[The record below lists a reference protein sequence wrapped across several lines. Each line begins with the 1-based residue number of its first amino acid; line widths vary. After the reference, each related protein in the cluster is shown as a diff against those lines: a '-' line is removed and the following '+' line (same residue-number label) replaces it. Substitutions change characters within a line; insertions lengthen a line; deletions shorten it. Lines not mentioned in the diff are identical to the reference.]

1 MRPSK
6 GRIRRVLGIAGLTAL
21 SVPAIQHFAAE
32 PPAPKAPGA
41 GITVIAFAPP
51 GTAWFEE
58 YSALRTGLAGTE
70 TATGDASRVAGD
82 GRALGDATPVLAA
95 APAAHAAGL
104 ARPGVADPVVT
115 GAITPD
121 AAMRADIAAASVLPA
136 PAGRPTPAGYPASAG
151 QPAVAAHQGPMLL
164 PPAPVPVENRKVAVL
179 RIPVE
184 PIETF
189 VADPAVSDRSGPSA
203 EIAPP
208 PIDAGP
214 VPPVASA
221 APPTT
226 GETAEA
232 SATAALSLPSADAGV
247 AGGFAPAPW
256 IMIHASATAPNAVG
270 RSAGIAPA
278 ATETSAAARRRTAVR
293 TASRGRDFAPEA
305 QVPMLSYATDAPDV
319 EAPFRSV
326 LGEPGAKASVGPKLP
341 ANMHAWAYGDL
352 PAGADDQRQ
361 QKCLAEA
368 IYFESRGEN
377 ERGQAAVAQ
386 VVLNRLRNPA
396 YPKRICDVVYQNAR
410 WFGRCQFSFACDGR
424 PEEVN
429 EPEAW
434 DKAVEIA
441 RAVTTGKTYL
451 PEIGDSTHYHATW
464 VYPNWRRG
472 MIRKTRIG
480 VHVFYRT
487 VNGGWI

>member
-21 SVPAIQHFAAE
+21 SVPAIQHFSAE

-70 TATGDASRVAGD
+70 TATADAGRTADVSRVAD
-82 GRALGDATPVLAA
+82 SGRALGGA
-95 APAAHAAGL
+95 APIPALAPAGQAAGL
-104 ARPGVADPVVT
+104 ARTAAADQVVT

-136 PAGRPTPAGYPASAG
+136 PA
-151 QPAVAAHQGPMLL
+151 AHKGPMLL

-189 VADPAVSDRSGPSA
+189 AADPAVSDRTGPVA
-203 EIAPP
+203 ETAPP
-208 PIDAGP
+208 PIDASP

-221 APPTT
+221 APPAA
-226 GETAEA
+226 GETTEA
-232 SATAALSLPSADAGV
+232 AATLSLPSADAGV

-256 IMIHASATAPNAVG
+256 IMIHAAATAPNAAG
-270 RSAGIAPA
+270 RSAGLAPA
-278 ATETSAAARRRTAVR
+278 ATEASASARRRMAAR
-293 TASRGRDFAPEA
+293 TGSRGRDFAPEA
-305 QVPMLSYATDAPDV
+305 QVPMLGYANDAPDV

-326 LGEPGAKASVGPKLP
+326 LGEPGAKAGIGPKLP
-341 ANMHAWAYGDL
+341 ANMHAWAYADL
-352 PAGADDQRQ
+352 PAGVDDQRQ

-368 IYFESRGEN
+368 IYFEARGEN

-410 WFGRCQFSFACDGR
+410 SFGRCQFSFACDGR
-424 PEEVN
+424 PEEIN
-429 EPEAW
+429 EPDAW

-441 RAVTTGKTYL
+441 RAVTAGKTYL

-464 VYPNWRRG
+464 VTPNWRRG